1 MRRSAF
7 RMLGIAIVCTASA
20 CPSVLAQSIGPVVS
34 QPAMVVPVYPELG
47 TGVVVPAPQSPYQ
60 TPQGQGSGNTGIS
73 GSSGSGNSSS
83 AMALYEQAGYATEGE
98 AIASQLGLNADA
110 LAGIAYAE
118 SHDTNVPDSNGSTSA
133 YGVYQI
139 TQPTWNSIV
148 SEYGLPYTAAD
159 MTNPADQSVVAGYI
173 LQNYSQSVGTAI
185 HAPPTVIQSY
195 GAWVFGAGPGSE
207 IAAASADTPLSQY
220 VTAQDLANNG
230 MQGWTVGEFQQNM
243 AQRLGGTANEPVFS

>member
-1 MRRSAF
+1 MRRPTF
-7 RMLGIAIVCTASA
+7 RMLGMAIVCTASA
-20 CPSVLAQSIGPVVS
+20 SPSALAQSIGPVVS

-60 TPQGQGSGNTGIS
+60 TPQGQGAGDPGTG
-73 GSSGSGNSSS
+73 GSIGAGGSSS

-118 SHDTNVPDSNGSTSA
+118 SHDTNVPDANGSTSA

-173 LQNYSQSVGTAI
+173 LENYSQSVQSATVS
-185 HAPPTVIQSY
+185 PPTVIQSY
-195 GAWVFGAGPGSE
+195 GAWVFGSGPGSA
-207 IAAASADTPLSQY
+207 IAVAPPNTPLSQY
-220 VTAQDLANNG
+220 VSPQALANNG

>member
-1 MRRSAF
+1 MKRKGF
-7 RMLGIAIVCTASA
+7 EILGIAILCATSAS
-20 CPSVLAQSIGPVVS
+20 PSVLAQSLGPVVS

-60 TPQGQGSGNTGIS
+60 TPQGQGSGNPGTS
-73 GSSGSGNSSS
+73 GSSGSGSSSS
-83 AMALYEQAGYATEGE
+83 AMALYEQAGYAAGGE
-98 AIASQLGLNADA
+98 AIASQLGLNAEA
-110 LAGIAYAE
+110 LAGIAEAE
-118 SHDTNVPDSNGSTSA
+118 SHDTNVADANGSTSA

-139 TQPTWNSIV
+139 TQPTWNTIV
-148 SEYGLPYTAAD
+148 SKYGLPYTSAD

-173 LQNYSQSVGTAI
+173 LQNYSQSVETATGS
-185 HAPPTVIQSY
+185 PPTVIQSY
-195 GAWVFGAGPGSE
+195 GAWVFGAGPGSA
-207 IAAASADTPLSQY
+207 IAVAPPETPLSQY

>member
-7 RMLGIAIVCTASA
+7 RMLGIAIVCATSAS
-20 CPSVLAQSIGPVVS
+20 PSVLAQSLGPVVS

-60 TPQGQGSGNTGIS
+60 TPQGQGAGDPGTG
-73 GSSGSGNSSS
+73 GSIGAGGSSS
-83 AMALYEQAGYATEGE
+83 AMSLYEQAGYATEGE
-98 AIASQLGLNADA
+98 AIASQLGLNTDA

-118 SHDTNVPDSNGSTSA
+118 SHDTNVPDASGSTSA

-173 LQNYSQSVGTAI
+173 LQNYSQSVETATGS
-185 HAPPTVIQSY
+185 PPTVIQSY
-195 GAWVFGAGPGSE
+195 GAWVFGAGPGSA
-207 IAAASADTPLSQY
+207 IAVAPASMPLSDY
-220 VTAQDLANNG
+220 VSAQDLANNG